1 MTRERDREERN
12 ANKVDPAD
20 SSFLKFINIIF
31 FSIFIK
37 FLFKLTT
44 FWHFSLYTAYCKIED
59 TKRRRWNDIHAKKRV
74 YLIRRRRSETL
85 SLASL
90 LASVW
95 AENTPVI
102 HALLVIYTWWLRL
115 DFHSFV
121 LLALVLR
128 TQSVYIVAHWIS
140 FCYFVLR
147 FVGRRFSIKC
157 PAIKTGGREDDDDG
171 SNGWNYIQTTLFL
184 PSPPT
189 SQIVHVEPSNGIYKR
204 PSGVYGGERCSREM
218 FPVFKA
224 LLKEYLPLVWTGSCV
239 IHVAHACA

>member
-1 MTRERDREERN
+1 MIFTQRSESISYGDVEARHCRLLLFSPQFGQKIHRSFTR
-12 ANKVDPAD
+12 
-20 SSFLKFINIIF
+20 SSLFIPGGYA
-31 FSIFIK
+31 SIFIPSSSSPS
-37 FLFKLTT
+37 FCV
-44 FWHFSLYTAYCKIED
+44 HNRC
-59 TKRRRWNDIHAKKRV
+59 
-74 YLIRRRRSETL
+74 TL
-85 SLASL
+85 SHIGFRSC
-90 LASVW
+90 
-95 AENTPVI
+95 TP
-102 HALLVIYTWWLRL
+102 R
-115 DFHSFV
+115 
-121 LLALVLR
+121 R
-128 TQSVYIVAHWIS
+128 K
-140 FCYFVLR
+140 R
-147 FVGRRFSIKC
+147 VGRRFSIKC

>member
-1 MTRERDREERN
+1 MKWYSRKEASLSHTETSKRDIV
-12 ANKVDPAD
+12 ACF
-20 SSFLKFINIIF
+20 SS
-31 FSIFIK
+31 
-37 FLFKLTT
+37 
-44 FWHFSLYTAYCKIED
+44 
-59 TKRRRWNDIHAKKRV
+59 R
-74 YLIRRRRSETL
+74 L
-85 SLASL
+85 SLGRKYTGHSRAPRYL
-90 LASVW
+90 YLVV
-95 AENTPVI
+95 TP
-102 HALLVIYTWWLRL
+102 R
-115 DFHSFV
+115 FSF

>member
-1 MTRERDREERN
+1 MKWYSRKEASLSHTETSKRDIVACFSSRLSLGRKYTGHSR
-12 ANKVDPAD
+12 APRYLYLVVTPRF
-20 SSFLKFINIIF
+20 SFLRPPRPRFA
-31 FSIFIK
+31 
-37 FLFKLTT
+37 
-44 FWHFSLYTAYCKIED
+44 YTIGVHC
-59 TKRRRWNDIHAKKRV
+59 R
-74 YLIRRRRSETL
+74 TL
-85 SLASL
+85 
-90 LASVW
+90 
-95 AENTPVI
+95 
-102 HALLVIYTWWLRL
+102 
-115 DFHSFV
+115 D
-121 LLALVLR
+121 
-128 TQSVYIVAHWIS
+128 
-140 FCYFVLR
+140 FVLR